1 MWVFGFS
8 RETAPLH
15 RPGSASSVWRGI
27 LRSSRQLRKRKAA
40 CAQLHLGA
48 TDGENFRFGRAG
60 MSSLRRPDA
69 YTGRYRRSLRRSED
83 SRLSRPAFPAS
94 PDCSRSPKPTLR
106 NRRMMA
112 KLAAFADVS
121 LSPIHRFVPVRKFP
135 FLNSCAPPKTPEKR
149 PCAPE
154 DGIRKMASLTARN
167 RLFHDIVPDFRDR
180 PAMENRVRFSY
191 ASGLVNRRRH
201 ESAPFTRHGTR

>member
-1 MWVFGFS
+1 
-8 RETAPLH
+8 
-15 RPGSASSVWRGI
+15 
-27 LRSSRQLRKRKAA
+27 
-40 CAQLHLGA
+40 
-48 TDGENFRFGRAG
+48 
-60 MSSLRRPDA
+60 
-69 YTGRYRRSLRRSED
+69 
-83 SRLSRPAFPAS
+83 
-94 PDCSRSPKPTLR
+94 
-106 NRRMMA
+106 MMA

-191 ASGLVNRRRH
+191 AFDGDPLADIEVAITKVRWVMKAGSVVVDKTN
-201 ESAPFTRHGTR
+201 PTRAR

>member
-1 MWVFGFS
+1 
-8 RETAPLH
+8 
-15 RPGSASSVWRGI
+15 
-27 LRSSRQLRKRKAA
+27 
-40 CAQLHLGA
+40 
-48 TDGENFRFGRAG
+48 

-69 YTGRYRRSLRRSED
+69 YTRRYRRSLRRSED

-191 ASGLVNRRRH
+191 ASFQLMMPSIS
-201 ESAPFTRHGTR
+201 ESITPSSNCKVLSAWLGSGIAVCAATGPASVWE

>member
-1 MWVFGFS
+1 
-8 RETAPLH
+8 
-15 RPGSASSVWRGI
+15 
-27 LRSSRQLRKRKAA
+27 
-40 CAQLHLGA
+40 
-48 TDGENFRFGRAG
+48 
-60 MSSLRRPDA
+60 
-69 YTGRYRRSLRRSED
+69 
-83 SRLSRPAFPAS
+83 
-94 PDCSRSPKPTLR
+94 
-106 NRRMMA
+106 MMA

-191 ASGLVNRRRH
+191 AFTAALGHWRRLNVAILVGIC
-201 ESAPFTRHGTR
+201 EETE